1 MIFVLVLLVFIE
13 NRTDH
18 KDDND
23 NDYDLVAAP
32 SC

>member
-13 NRTDH
+13 NEEH
-18 KDDND
+18 NG